1 MLNTLTA
8 GGLGGRAQALQVRLG
23 SYALVQRIVF
33 IYLPRAWT
41 SGSLGWMGNPL
52 IRSLS
57 ADMEVLYW
65 KHVKEQ
71 LETLQKLRRRKASTI
86 GLRFETPQV

>member
-23 SYALVQRIVF
+23 SYALVQRIV

-41 SGSLGWMGNPL
+41 SGSLGWMGNSL